1 MSAIERLIGAEAMV
15 RQMDSVEGRT
25 HQEVSEELQIQ
36 YPDVKGL
43 SSRSVRRFCTNSD
56 IHRTSRLE
64 AQQLSRVVASG
75 VSRVGPTYGRKTMK
89 GFLASQGIRAGQRQI
104 AAAMPYANA
113 AYHHQR
119 QTDTAWLLN
128 PIPYS
133 ASYFGHKLHIDQNEK
148 LGMYGVTHI
157 CAVDGFSGRIVAF
170 ASMPMK
176 NNVEIYKHI
185 FRSYQCIIIIHI

>member
-1 MSAIERLIGAEAMV
+1 M
-15 RQMDSVEGRT
+15 

-36 YPDVKGL
+36 HPGVKGL
-43 SSRSVRRFCTNSD
+43 SSRSVRRFCISND
-56 IHRTSRLE
+56 IHHTFRLE
-64 AQQLSRVVASG
+64 APQLARVVASG

-119 QTDTAWLLN
+119 QTDTARLLN
-128 PIPYS
+128 PIPYG

-148 LGMYGVTHI
+148 LGVTHI

-170 ASMPMK
+170 ASMPVK

-185 FRSYQCIIIIHI
+185 FR